1 MAKVKDDLVCLFV
14 ENSSVYEKNL
24 GKLNKGYNVVSKKDA
39 DVWVSKF
46 PKIRVTSPEEVAEVF
61 GVK

>member
-1 MAKVKDDLVCLFV
+1 MEKVKDSLVCLFV
-14 ENSSVYEKNL
+14 DNASVYLKDL
-24 GKLNKGYNVVSKKDA
+24 GKLDRGYNIVSKKDA
-39 DVWVSKF
+39 DIWVSKF

>member
-1 MAKVKDDLVCLFV
+1 MEKVKDNLVCLFV
-14 ENSSVYEKNL
+14 SNAGLYDKIL
-24 GKLNKGYNVVSKKDA
+24 GRLDRGYNVVNKKDA
-39 DVWVSKF
+39 DQWVIKF

>member
-1 MAKVKDDLVCLFV
+1 MEKVKDNLVCLFV
-14 ENSSVYEKNL
+14 DNASVYEKNL
-24 GKLNKGYNVVSKKDA
+24 GRLTKGYNVVSKKDA

>member
-1 MAKVKDDLVCLFV
+1 MTKVKDDLVCLFV
-14 ENSSVYEKNL
+14 ENASVYEQTL
-24 GKLNKGYNVVSKKDA
+24 GRLNKGYNIVRKEDA
-39 DVWVSKF
+39 DIWVSKF

>member
-1 MAKVKDDLVCLFV
+1 MTKVKNDLVCLFV
-14 ENSSVYEKNL
+14 ENSSVYEKTL

>member
-1 MAKVKDDLVCLFV
+1 MTKVKDNLVCLFV
-14 ENSSVYEKNL
+14 ENASVYEQSL
-24 GKLNKGYNVVSKKDA
+24 GRLNKGYNVVSKKDA

-46 PKIRVTSPEEVAEVF
+46 PRIRVTSPEEVAEVF